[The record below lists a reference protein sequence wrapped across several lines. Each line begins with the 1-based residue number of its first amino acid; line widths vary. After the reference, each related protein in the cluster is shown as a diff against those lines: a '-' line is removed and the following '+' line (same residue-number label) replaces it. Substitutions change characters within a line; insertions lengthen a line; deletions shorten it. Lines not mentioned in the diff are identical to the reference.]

1 MNIFRYIP
9 LMGILLALYNLV
21 SRRIGS
27 SSTFSWDNDYLT
39 MGLPTGAEVTL
50 SYSEGFIALG
60 LIVLFVEVVKSTSVS
75 NFGIIEQILSVL
87 VFVIFLV
94 QFLNSKV
101 AAEPTFFLLTI
112 MSLIDVLAG
121 FVIMTKVARR
131 DISFGGG

>member
-9 LMGILLALYNLV
+9 LMGVLLALYNIM
-21 SRRIGS
+21 SRKIGNS
-27 SSTFSWDNDYLT
+27 SSFSWDNDYLSMSLT
-39 MGLPTGAEVTL
+39 NGAEVTL

-60 LIVLFVEVVKSTSVS
+60 LVVLFVEVVKSTSVS
-75 NFGIIEQILSVL
+75 NYGIIEQILSVL
-87 VFVIFLV
+87 VFVIFLI
-94 QFLNSKV
+94 QFLNHEL
-101 AAEPTFFLLTI
+101 AASPTFFLLTI